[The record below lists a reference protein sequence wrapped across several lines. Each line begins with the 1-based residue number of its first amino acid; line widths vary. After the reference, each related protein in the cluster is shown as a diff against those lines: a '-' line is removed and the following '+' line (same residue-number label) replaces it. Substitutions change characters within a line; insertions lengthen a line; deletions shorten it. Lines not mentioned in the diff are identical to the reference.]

1 MELIQKHN
9 WNYKYTCMEI
19 RCDTAPT
26 HFQYIKI
33 QGLEIVI
40 CLCPKHS
47 EQWDNNYW
55 ENKNARV

>member
-9 WNYKYTCMEI
+9 WNYKYVCMEKC
-19 RCDTAPT
+19 CDEKPT

-40 CLCPKHS
+40 CLCPKHA
-47 EQWDNNYW
+47 EAWNYKFW
-55 ENKNARV
+55 GDKNGV